1 MDNTYYLDLAT
12 LLKTLANISA
22 ILATELPGGIPG
34 YGEPCKGYIRVHNN
48 AIIMSII
55 MSNGKIIAEGVQAL
69 QFLQSNK
76 TWHVSFSPDLL
87 INTGQQQPSSP
98 ILPLSQRPNSTSVQ
112 LSTTTNQRYLPAPV
126 QQSPTTGPLSPQ
138 PTLPTKPKFPP
149 TTGPLSQQDP
159 FFTRGQPYLPH
170 PPTSTQSEMP
180 AIGPSSFIPDSKIF
194 QQCAVLSTQLMGNY
208 NAKERLILRTIYAKI
223 NGQRRVDQLKD
234 ELRLPTTTVERA
246 LWELS
251 RLGVID

>member
-22 ILATELPGGIPG
+22 ILATELPEGLPG

-55 MSNGKIIAEGVQAL
+55 MSNGRIIAEGVQAL

-76 TWHVSFSPDLL
+76 SWHVSFSPDLL
-87 INTGQQQPSSP
+87 MGQRQPSSSV
-98 ILPLSQRPNSTSVQ
+98 LPPSQMPNSTSVQ
-112 LSTTTNQRYLPAPV
+112 LSANTNQRYLSIPI
-126 QQSPTTGPLSPQ
+126 QQSPSTGPLPTQPRLPINPRISPTTGPLSQ
-138 PTLPTKPKFPP
+138 E
-149 TTGPLSQQDP
+149 DP
-159 FFTRGQPYLPH
+159 FFTRGQPYLA
-170 PPTSTQSEMP
+170 TSTQSEMP
-180 AIGPSSFIPDSKIF
+180 AIGASSFIPASKIF
-194 QQCAVLSTQLMGNY
+194 QQCAALTTQLIGSY
-208 NAKERLILRTIYAKI
+208 NAKERLILRTIYAKV

-234 ELRLPTTTVERA
+234 ELRLPTATVERA